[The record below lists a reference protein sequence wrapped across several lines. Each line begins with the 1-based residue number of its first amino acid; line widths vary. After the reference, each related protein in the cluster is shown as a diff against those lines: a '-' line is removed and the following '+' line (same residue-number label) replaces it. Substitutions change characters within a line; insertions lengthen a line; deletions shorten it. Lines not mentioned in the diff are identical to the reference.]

1 MVFTSRTQKRPIS
14 AELTG
19 RYGVDEMYEE

>member
-1 MVFTSRTQKRPIS
+1 VFTSRTQKRPIS